1 VENTS
6 REIAEEA
13 AERAVA
19 KVFLTLGID
28 VNDPKSLLETQQDFA
43 AMRDFTRG
51 WRATKGK
58 LVATVLV
65 LLVTALCGMLW
76 SGLKSSV

>member
-1 VENTS
+1 VNDS
-6 REIAEEA
+6 ARQIAEEA
-13 AERAVA
+13 AEKAVA

-43 AMRDFTRG
+43 SMRDFTRG
-51 WRATKGK
+51 WKSLKGK

-65 LLVTALCGMLW
+65 ILVTGICGVIW
-76 SGLKSSV
+76 SGFKSSV